1 MAAIWILEL
10 LLLAGLV
17 GGVGT
22 STAQEVQYY
31 QASSVLPVACK
42 ARVRRIHTLVVET
55 EEHLSKIKWI
65 KSEKIVRA
73 SIVVARRED
82 QSELKEVVIVVPAK
96 WKFVERIE
104 AM

>member
-1 MAAIWILEL
+1 M
-10 LLLAGLV
+10 
-17 GGVGT
+17 
-22 STAQEVQYY
+22 
-31 QASSVLPVACK
+31 
-42 ARVRRIHTLVVET
+42 VVEM

-82 QSELKEVVIVVPAK
+82 QSELKEVVIVVPSK

-104 AM
+104 ALRDDTGES

>member
-1 MAAIWILEL
+1 M
-10 LLLAGLV
+10 
-17 GGVGT
+17 
-22 STAQEVQYY
+22 
-31 QASSVLPVACK
+31 
-42 ARVRRIHTLVVET
+42 VET